1 MENFKNNFHL
11 FKEFIDRNERI
22 IKKFPEIQLSG
33 WRGVGTRRM
42 FSYMIKDYC
51 VSQFVYHS
59 DIKVDVSWG
68 ENSLDPSQNVA
79 IINNAADLII
89 NYETYNGYSPYIMKG
104 KPTYLIKCSSDITEV
119 DLLDNILINNIDL
132 DEEESYYEFDNGQTG
147 TRKIVYGGIY
157 GSYHKHNI
165 KENDIILDGKTFKL
179 SDGNLPVKAYNAYIF
194 VDKINNS
201 FMGDIKLSIDDV
213 IINGYTKN

>member
-1 MENFKNNFHL
+1 MGTVFKNNFHL

-68 ENSLDPSQNVA
+68 EMH
-79 IINNAADLII
+79 
-89 NYETYNGYSPYIMKG
+89 YETAWGNTIYTIK
-104 KPTYLIKCSSDITEV
+104 THYLESQLSVTHLEDITDEMIETFYAKQV
-119 DLLDNILINNIDL
+119 DIVMGLEKKQKELTIQNKLKVLDR
-132 DEEESYYEFDNGQTG
+132 EF
-147 TRKIVYGGIY
+147 RKPNDGI
-157 GSYHKHNI
+157 
-165 KENDIILDGKTFKL
+165 
-179 SDGNLPVKAYNAYIF
+179 
-194 VDKINNS
+194 
-201 FMGDIKLSIDDV
+201 
-213 IINGYTKN
+213 